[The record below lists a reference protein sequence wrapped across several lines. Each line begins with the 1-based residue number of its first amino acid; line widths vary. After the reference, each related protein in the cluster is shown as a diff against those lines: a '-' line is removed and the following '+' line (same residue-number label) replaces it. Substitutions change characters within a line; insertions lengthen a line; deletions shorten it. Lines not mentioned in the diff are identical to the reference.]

1 MPSARILTATLLI
14 SICLLQGCSEARQ
27 KLYVMAMDYE
37 RDQAGLE
44 QKSVVVNGRETAYYE
59 SNAAPQA
66 ETIVLLHGFAANK
79 ENWLRFSRYLTP
91 QYHILAPDLPGH
103 GDSTKDMN
111 LSYHI
116 EDQVRY
122 LDELMT
128 TLGVSQFHL
137 VGNSMGGAI
146 SSLYAARHPDKITTL
161 SLFDPAGIY
170 DHESEFAK
178 LLKEGENPLIVENEE
193 DFEQLMNFAME
204 EPPFVPWPITT
215 VIAERSI
222 ANKAINEKIFGELL
236 EDFAQLDFKQQ
247 IRTISAPTFILWGE
261 QDRVIAWQNA
271 EQFTSLIPN
280 SRKLIL
286 PHVGHAPM
294 IEEPEKSA
302 EILKTFIETTKAS
315 RS

>member
-1 MPSARILTATLLI
+1 MPAARTLIATLFI
-14 SICLLQGCSEARQ
+14 SIFLLQGCSEARQ

-37 RDQAGLE
+37 RTQAGLE
-44 QKSVVVNGRETAYYE
+44 QKSIEVNGRMTAYYE
-59 SNAAPQA
+59 SNALPQA

-79 ENWLRFSRYLTP
+79 ENWLRFSRYLTSK
-91 QYHILAPDLPGH
+91 YHVLAPDLPGH
-103 GDSTKDMN
+103 GDSTKNME
-111 LSYHI
+111 LSYHL
-116 EDQVRY
+116 EDQVLY
-122 LDELMT
+122 LDELID
-128 TLGVSQFHL
+128 TLGVSRFHL

-146 SSLYAARHPDKITTL
+146 SSIYAARHPDKVITL

-170 DHESEFAK
+170 DHESEFAQ
-178 LLKEGENPLIVENEE
+178 LLREGENPLIVENED

-204 EPPFVPWPITT
+204 DPPFVPWPITT

-236 EDFAQLDFKQQ
+236 EDFEQLDFKQK
-247 IRTISAPTFILWGE
+247 IKNISAPTLILWGE

-286 PHVGHAPM
+286 PNVGHAPM
-294 IEEPEKSA
+294 IEQAETSA
-302 EILKTFIETTKAS
+302 DILKTFIERVAS
-315 RS
+315 SRD